1 MVIGSPRSQHSL
13 YLLLWVSSDLTR
25 QPAEA
30 EAHMS
35 PLRSGHILLEKGII
49 TNLKL
54 KLGFCS
60 NNLTISSL
68 SNLFLFRKHG
78 INAKILVC
86 SYFHSLERVGRLKS
100 LEN

>member
-1 MVIGSPRSQHSL
+1 M
-13 YLLLWVSSDLTR
+13 
-25 QPAEA
+25 
-30 EAHMS
+30 
-35 PLRSGHILLEKGII
+35 
-49 TNLKL
+49 L

-78 INAKILVC
+78 INAEILVC
-86 SYFHSLERVGRLKS
+86 SYFHSLERVERLKS